1 MIQIGD
7 VLEGY
12 KSTIDYGA
20 NVRMKLLV
28 SIYQYI
34 NSVDVESSKIS
45 KDNLLRIKFIVS
57 IHDQI
62 FETISKEY
70 EKFQEFSCDI
80 DTNFNRIVKYSELY
94 DNIDYFCEL
103 VFKVDEMNS
112 FANQVSDYDAK
123 LIPDWFFVFQES
135 MDSELDM
142 YEEDIATKL
151 IKLLEKGKER

>member
-7 VLEGY
+7 VLECY
-12 KSTIDYGA
+12 KSTIDYGT

-70 EKFQEFSCDI
+70 EKFQEFSCNI

-103 VFKVDEMNS
+103 VFKVDEINS
-112 FANQVSDYDAK
+112 LANQVSDYDVK